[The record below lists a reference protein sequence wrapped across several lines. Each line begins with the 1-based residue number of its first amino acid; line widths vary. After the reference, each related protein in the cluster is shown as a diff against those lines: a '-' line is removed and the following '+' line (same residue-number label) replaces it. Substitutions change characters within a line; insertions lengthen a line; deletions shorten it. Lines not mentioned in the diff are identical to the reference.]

1 MQHNIPLLRRVYQQA
16 TKHPE
21 TFDQSKWSKCIAGWA
36 ITLHGGYAFKREP
49 GNLRDASE
57 VVNFATRDVEDIE
70 VVGARLLGLMP
81 EEAAGLFA
89 AADRDALAW
98 LEDIIVTHDAKAYG
112 AHFGGY
118 ATRIYERLEDLEDKS
133 AWSDKGSDAG
143 EKALQD
149 YLQALHTTA
158 QLRSAEAAD
167 TARYQESKGVEAEKR
182 HARNL
187 AAAA

>member
-1 MQHNIPLLRRVYQQA
+1 MQHNIPLIRRVYQHA
-16 TKHPE
+16 TKNPE
-21 TFDQSKWSKCIAGWA
+21 SFNQSKWSKCVAGLT
-36 ITLHGGYAFKREP
+36 IELHGGYAFKREP
-49 GNLRDASE
+49 GSLRDATE
-57 VVNFATRDVEDIE
+57 VVNFATRDTEDIE
-70 VVGARLLGLMP
+70 TVAARLLGLWP

-89 AADRDALAW
+89 ASNSDALDW
-98 LEDIIVTHDAKAYG
+98 LNDILVTHDAKAYG

-118 ATRIYERLEDLEDKS
+118 ASRIYERLEDLEDKS

-158 QLRSAEAAD
+158 QLRTAEAAD

-187 AAAA
+187 AAA